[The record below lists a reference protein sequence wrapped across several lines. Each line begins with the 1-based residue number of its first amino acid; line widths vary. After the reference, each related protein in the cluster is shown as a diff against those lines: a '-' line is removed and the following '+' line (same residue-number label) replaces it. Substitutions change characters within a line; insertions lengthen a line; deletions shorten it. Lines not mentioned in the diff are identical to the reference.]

1 MCLTLGLKAEFKVN
15 LRRIRVE
22 FTLNSIGMSALQFIL
37 SSFLFPPLI
46 YPLFASLLE
55 GFLDKVDSIAIGEGD
70 HFGSCWVV
78 WTWDGL
84 FGIVPHIHDSSEVF
98 LYSSLFLMLIANS
111 HGVVLATKVWLC
123 RWADIGFVGLQFGHF
138 VGEQRFLPF
147 WAEPFYHA
155 MSCIL
160 QGIVAVAHLQVAIS
174 WLPVQAIQFRFEH
187 SCPISAFATSAL

>member
-22 FTLNSIGMSALQFIL
+22 FTLNLMGMSALQFIL
-37 SSFLFPPLI
+37 FLFPPLI

-70 HFGSCWVV
+70 HLGSCWVV

-84 FGIVPHIHDSSEVF
+84 FGIVPHIHDGREVF

-111 HGVVLATKVWLC
+111 HSVVLATKVWLC
-123 RWADIGFVGLQFGHF
+123 RWADIGFVGLQVGHL

-160 QGIVAVAHLQVAIS
+160 QGIVAVAHL
-174 WLPVQAIQFRFEH
+174 
-187 SCPISAFATSAL
+187 